1 MHFAR
6 SQRAVL
12 HCFIVWQLKVADLQ
26 GKCTRVHTLVRVDH
40 RTVSDNQAEIRAF
53 MTVRDE
59 ILRLPRTFDHYRRI
73 GVARFLVVDNGS
85 TDGSKEFL
93 LAQPDC
99 HVFVTHNSYAEAG
112 YGVEWQHSLL
122 DEYGMNHW
130 CLVVDAD
137 EWFIYPGY
145 ESQALPA
152 LAVHLERSGAQGMF
166 AFLLDMYGSGTVTES
181 ISEARASPFE
191 ASRYFDRDYAWRRR
205 FYIPGLQRPPFPQYE
220 VIGGPR
226 LRLLFPFLYRH
237 YHLLEAMWQ
246 VSYYIYLLTSR
257 TPLPVTLRPPP
268 TLSKIPFVRW
278 LPGTRY
284 QSPHATTAIKL
295 SDVTGV
301 LLHFKF
307 LPDFY
312 VRVANEVKR
321 KEHWDGA
328 REYARYW
335 AKLKNN
341 PQLSFDYA
349 GSVTYEGSEQ
359 LVRLG
364 LLREDQGW
372 EQIRETAASDP
383 RARRG
388 EGLAPLQSV
397 PEQ

>member
-1 MHFAR
+1 
-6 SQRAVL
+6 
-12 HCFIVWQLKVADLQ
+12 
-26 GKCTRVHTLVRVDH
+26 
-40 RTVSDNQAEIRAF
+40 

-59 ILRLPRTFDHYRRI
+59 ILRLPCTLDHHRRI
-73 GVARFLVVDNGS
+73 GVSRFLVVDNGS
-85 TDGSKEFL
+85 TDGSREFL

-99 HVFVTHNSYAEAG
+99 HVFVTHNSFAESG
-112 YGVEWQHSLL
+112 HGVEWQNSLL

-145 ESQALPA
+145 ESQPLPA
-152 LAVHLERSGAQGMF
+152 LAAHLGRSGAQGMF
-166 AFLLDMYGSGTVTES
+166 AFLLDMYGSGPIAES
-181 ISEARASPFE
+181 ISDQASPFD

-205 FYIPGLQRPPFPQYE
+205 FIPGSQRPPFPQYD

-237 YHLLEAMWQ
+237 YYLLESMWQ
-246 VSYYIYLLTSR
+246 VSYYIYLLTRR

-268 TLSKIPFVRW
+268 TLPKIPFVHW

-284 QSPHATTAIKL
+284 QNNHATTPIKL

-312 VRVANEVKR
+312 VQVANEVKR
-321 KEHWDGA
+321 KEHWNGA
-328 REYARYW
+328 SEYARYS
-335 AKLKNN
+335 AKLRNN
-341 PQLSFDYA
+341 PSLSLHYA
-349 GSVTYEGSEQ
+349 GSVAYESSHQ

-372 EQIRETAASDP
+372 EQIRETAAS
-383 RARRG
+383 A
-388 EGLAPLQSV
+388 LTQT
-397 PEQ
+397 